1 MHVLDVRHQIF
12 SPHHNILQTLRLH
25 VERNLAQ
32 SVSGAKILLYLLAP
46 KMPLMRKEFRS
57 LISLEEALSIVQSH
71 LPRTAAEPVP
81 LSIAAG
87 RILAEKIVSTLDVP
101 GFSRASKDGFAV
113 QSGDT
118 LDAREDRPI
127 SLRLAGTVPM
137 GALPRV
143 RVAQGEA
150 AEVSTGAMMP
160 PGADAVVMI
169 EYIQPEGDRVLIRRP
184 VFSTENV
191 QAAGSDISFGEAVLF
206 PGTKL
211 AAREIGVLAAL
222 GRTEVMAKSL
232 RVAVASTGNELVTPG
247 ESLASGQIY
256 DINTYTIAAAVAD
269 CGAQA
274 IPYGILPDRK
284 ESMATMLQKM
294 AAECSM
300 VLVSGSTSAGVGDM
314 IFTVFEEVGQLIFHG
329 VNFKPGKPALFGLI
343 NGKPCLGLPGY
354 PTSALAVFSNLA
366 APAIRA
372 VLGERQI
379 RKKAVG
385 SLSGPLRFDG
395 RRQMF
400 AVGLSKGLVYPVDK
414 GSGSITTLAGADG
427 IIDVPVGM
435 EYLKKGER
443 VEVELFGVMETADL
457 VVAGENSWL
466 LEKLAE
472 SMPLRIKLL
481 NNGSMRAR
489 LFLEDGV
496 ADLAAVSGPERM
508 PEGMQLAGAF
518 TRELGL
524 VFRDCA
530 VLSGLSGQRIVG
542 WNRDSALHGAFER
555 HLRSLGLSH
564 PSYVRAARTH
574 SAVAAAVASGRA
586 DVGFAESRAA
596 EDAGLGFK
604 PLEKDEIRLFAR
616 PEGVDYAPLRSFV
629 LAISLAGGA

>member
-1 MHVLDVRHQIF
+1 M
-12 SPHHNILQTLRLH
+12 
-25 VERNLAQ
+25 A
-32 SVSGAKILLYLLAP
+32 
-46 KMPLMRKEFRS
+46 KEFRS
-57 LISLEEALSIVQSH
+57 LISLEEALSIVNSH
-71 LPRTAAEPVP
+71 LPRIAAESVP
-81 LSIAAG
+81 LPLAAD

-118 LDAREDRPI
+118 LEAREDRPI

-137 GALPRV
+137 GVLPHL
-143 RVAQGEA
+143 RVARGEA

-169 EYIQPEGDRVLIRRP
+169 EYSQADGDRVLIRRP

-222 GRTEVMAKSL
+222 GRTDVMVKGL

-247 ESLASGQIY
+247 GSLAEGQIY
-256 DINTYTIAAAVAD
+256 DINTYTIAAAVAA

-274 IPYGILPDRK
+274 ITYGILPDRK
-284 ESMATMLQKM
+284 ESMAAMLQKM

-343 NGKPCLGLPGY
+343 NGKPSFGLPGY
-354 PTSALAVFSNLA
+354 PTSALAVFSNMA

-372 VLGERQI
+372 ALGLGHT
-379 RKKAVG
+379 KKKVAG
-385 SLSGPLRFDG
+385 ILSGPLRFDG

-427 IIDVPVGM
+427 TIDVPLGV
-435 EYLKKGER
+435 EYLEKGRR
-443 VEVELFGVMETADL
+443 VVVELFSDMEPADL

-496 ADLAAVSGPERM
+496 ADLAAVCGPEEAADEM
-508 PEGMQLAGAF
+508 ELVGAF

-524 VFRDCA
+524 VFRDSA
-530 VLSGLSGQRIVG
+530 VLSSLSVMRIVG
-542 WNRDSALHGAFER
+542 WNRDSALHEAFER
-555 HLRSLGLSH
+555 HLRSLSLAH

-586 DVGFAESRAA
+586 DVGFAERQAA
-596 EDAGLGFK
+596 EDACLAFK
-604 PLEKDEIRLFAR
+604 SLEKDEFRLFAR
-616 PEGVDYAPLRSFV
+616 PKGVDYAPLRSFV
-629 LAISLAGGA
+629 LAISQAGGAYRSSSSSRSS

>member
-1 MHVLDVRHQIF
+1 LIG
-12 SPHHNILQTLRLH
+12 
-25 VERNLAQ
+25 ER
-32 SVSGAKILLYLLAP
+32 ILLYLLLL
-46 KMPLMRKEFRS
+46 KMPIMRKEFRS

-71 LPRTAAEPVP
+71 LPCTAVESVP
-81 LSIAAG
+81 LPLAAG

-113 QSGDT
+113 QSRDT
-118 LDAREDRPI
+118 LQAREDRPI

-137 GALPRV
+137 GVLPRV

-169 EYIQPEGDRVLIRRP
+169 EYSQAEDGRVLIRRP

-211 AAREIGVLAAL
+211 AARDIGVLAAL
-222 GRTEVMAKSL
+222 GRTDVMVKSL
-232 RVAVASTGNELVTPG
+232 RVGVASTGNELVSPG
-247 ESLASGQIY
+247 GSLAEGQIF

-274 IPYGILPDRK
+274 ISYGILPDRK
-284 ESMATMLQKM
+284 ESMAAMLQKM
-294 AAECSM
+294 ADECSM

-343 NGKPCLGLPGY
+343 NGKPCFGLPGY

-366 APAIRA
+366 APSVRA
-372 VLGERQI
+372 ALGLGHT
-379 RKKAVG
+379 KKKVAG
-385 SLSGPLRFDG
+385 TLSTPLRFDG

-427 IIDVPVGM
+427 IIDVPLGV
-435 EYLKKGER
+435 EYLEKGRR
-443 VEVELFGVMETADL
+443 VEVELFSDMVPADL

-472 SMPLRIKLL
+472 SMPLRIQLL
-481 NNGSMRAR
+481 NNGSVRGR

-496 ADLAAVSGPERM
+496 ADLAAVCGPEGTA
-508 PEGMQLAGAF
+508 EGMQLVGAL

-524 VFRDCA
+524 IFRDPG
-530 VLSGLSGQRIVG
+530 VLSSLSGQRIVG
-542 WNRDSALHGAFER
+542 WNRDSELHWAFER
-555 HLRSLGLSH
+555 HLRSLGLVH
-564 PSYVRAARTH
+564 PRYVRAARTH

-596 EDAGLGFK
+596 ADACLGFK
-604 PLEKDEIRLFAR
+604 SLEKDEVRLFAR
-616 PEGVDYAPLRSFV
+616 PENVAHAPLRSFV
-629 LAISLAGGA
+629 LALSQAAGAYRSSSFFRSS